1 MKLTTFFISRTKQIY
16 AITLTASEST
26 FKLSAISPWEL
37 FEILLTSAV
46 ICNEMFLHRNEIA
59 QYLQNYKY
67 HQDVIIKAILENP
80 YKLLQTSRK
89 TTTLKQLIYFLQYVQ
104 FLATLYL

>member
-1 MKLTTFFISRTKQIY
+1 MKLKTFFISRTKQIY
-16 AITLTASEST
+16 AITLTVSEST

-46 ICNEMFLHRNEIA
+46 ICNERFLHRNKIA

-67 HQDVIIKAILENP
+67 QDVIIKAILENP

-104 FLATLYL
+104 FLATLYV

>member
-1 MKLTTFFISRTKQIY
+1 MKLKTFFISRTKQIY
-16 AITLTASEST
+16 AITLTVSEST
-26 FKLSAISPWEL
+26 FKLSAISSWEL

-46 ICNEMFLHRNEIA
+46 ICNERFLHRNEIA

-67 HQDVIIKAILENP
+67 QDVIIKVILENP

-104 FLATLYL
+104 FLATLYV

>member
-16 AITLTASEST
+16 AITLTVSEST

-46 ICNEMFLHRNEIA
+46 ICNERFLHRNEIA
-59 QYLQNYKY
+59 QCLQNYKY
-67 HQDVIIKAILENP
+67 QDVIIKAILENP

-104 FLATLYL
+104 FLATLYV